1 MAVPSSLSTPAASSI
16 WSPASIS
23 PGSAPASV
31 SMPEPLAAPSNASCM
46 QRSVAAGA
54 ASAAASYPMSYG
66 QGGSYGQGYPA
77 PSSSYFGGVDCSS
90 YLAPMHSHHHPH
102 QLSPMA
108 PSSMASH
115 HHHHPHAHHPLSQS
129 SGHHH
134 HHHHHHHQGYGGSG
148 LAFNSADCLDYKEPG
163 AAAAS
168 SAWKLNFNS
177 PDCLDYK
184 DQASWRFQVL

>member
-1 MAVPSSLSTPAASSI
+1 
-16 WSPASIS
+16 
-23 PGSAPASV
+23 
-31 SMPEPLAAPSNASCM
+31 M

-77 PSSSYFGGVDCSS
+77 PSFSYFGGVDCSS